1 MIEDKARLPGSDA
14 QEDQED
20 YLIAVARLEE
30 NLPTVPLE
38 EVLKELGLDGVRLVG
53 CDLPIH
59 ADPHR
64 YRDLVERI
72 KTDERERG
80 ALITTHKIDVFEACR
95 DLFDSVVKP
104 LQLRLLFGRKSLAAT
119 AFQ

>member
-38 EVLKELGLDGVRLVG
+38 EVLKELGLDG
-53 CDLPIH
+53 
-59 ADPHR
+59 
-64 YRDLVERI
+64 
-72 KTDERERG
+72 
-80 ALITTHKIDVFEACR
+80 
-95 DLFDSVVKP
+95 
-104 LQLRLLFGRKSLAAT
+104 
-119 AFQ
+119 